1 MPYTGGYR
9 GRIRINRIWKVGEIV
24 IHVKAHSILIGACM
38 IVVSLVTDW
47 TMLEYAQKLT
57 LIVKPLLLLVE

>member
-1 MPYTGGYR
+1 MLYTGGYR

>member
-38 IVVSLVTDW
+38 IVVSLVTD
-47 TMLEYAQKLT
+47 K
-57 LIVKPLLLLVE
+57 